1 MQQHVSSIKVENS
14 FLRDQNCNLN
24 HDIQALLHVIHHA
37 RSTGHW
43 EVDNL
48 FITILNIFPFL
59 FSHIYTLFFC
69 ALLYT
74 YFNTHDCYKLECLQT
89 SKDA

>member
-24 HDIQALLHVIHHA
+24 HDIQALLHVIQHA

-43 EVDNL
+43 EVNVLFLVILKSLL
-48 FITILNIFPFL
+48 FI
-59 FSHIYTLFFC
+59 
-69 ALLYT
+69 
-74 YFNTHDCYKLECLQT
+74 
-89 SKDA
+89 

>member
-1 MQQHVSSIKVENS
+1 MQQHLSSLKVENS

-43 EVDNL
+43 EVYML
-48 FITILNIFPFL
+48 HFTHFV
-59 FSHIYTLFFC
+59 
-69 ALLYT
+69 LLY
-74 YFNTHDCYKLECLQT
+74 NKN
-89 SKDA
+89 

>member
-43 EVDNL
+43 EVIVESLLL
-48 FITILNIFPFL
+48 FI
-59 FSHIYTLFFC
+59 
-69 ALLYT
+69 
-74 YFNTHDCYKLECLQT
+74 
-89 SKDA
+89 